1 MLHNISEIRYFVTYQ
16 ITFLMTCP
24 AHKNQNRC
32 QNNLGFF
39 CRKDNFFSKKQL
51 LAKIED
57 SGFVKTCDELVLV
70 CCHESVISL
79 EEVSKT
85 KCSKWHEE
93 TIVKIEETDIVRNEL
108 YIKVSI
114 LLILFRHA

>member
-1 MLHNISEIRYFVTYQ
+1 MSSL
-16 ITFLMTCP
+16 
-24 AHKNQNRC
+24 
-32 QNNLGFF
+32 
-39 CRKDNFFSKKQL
+39 
-51 LAKIED
+51 
-57 SGFVKTCDELVLV
+57 LV

-108 YIKVSI
+108 YIKVSTI
-114 LLILFRHA
+114 NSFHAL

>member
-1 MLHNISEIRYFVTYQ
+1 MSSL
-16 ITFLMTCP
+16 
-24 AHKNQNRC
+24 
-32 QNNLGFF
+32 
-39 CRKDNFFSKKQL
+39 
-51 LAKIED
+51 
-57 SGFVKTCDELVLV
+57 LV

-108 YIKVSI
+108 YIKVSTDNSD
-114 LLILFRHA
+114 LESFRRVV

>member
-1 MLHNISEIRYFVTYQ
+1 MSSL
-16 ITFLMTCP
+16 
-24 AHKNQNRC
+24 
-32 QNNLGFF
+32 
-39 CRKDNFFSKKQL
+39 
-51 LAKIED
+51 
-57 SGFVKTCDELVLV
+57 LV

-108 YIKVSI
+108 YIKVSTDNSDSR
-114 LLILFRHA
+114 LISLHSIFEFWISEFISNLEKKSSSKPT

>member
-1 MLHNISEIRYFVTYQ
+1 MSSL
-16 ITFLMTCP
+16 
-24 AHKNQNRC
+24 
-32 QNNLGFF
+32 
-39 CRKDNFFSKKQL
+39 
-51 LAKIED
+51 
-57 SGFVKTCDELVLV
+57 LV

-108 YIKVSI
+108 YIKVSTVNSFQAHRK
-114 LLILFRHA
+114 LSKHKVHMF

>member
-1 MLHNISEIRYFVTYQ
+1 MSTL
-16 ITFLMTCP
+16 
-24 AHKNQNRC
+24 
-32 QNNLGFF
+32 
-39 CRKDNFFSKKQL
+39 
-51 LAKIED
+51 
-57 SGFVKTCDELVLV
+57 LV

-108 YIKVSI
+108 YIKVSPVNLMKI
-114 LLILFRHA
+114 HWIAVVPLFFLQKTCKLEINGIFRRLTL

>member
-1 MLHNISEIRYFVTYQ
+1 MSSL
-16 ITFLMTCP
+16 
-24 AHKNQNRC
+24 
-32 QNNLGFF
+32 
-39 CRKDNFFSKKQL
+39 
-51 LAKIED
+51 
-57 SGFVKTCDELVLV
+57 LV

-108 YIKVSI
+108 YIKVSGQKRQEKTKKFQKPKSCRQ
-114 LLILFRHA
+114 LP